1 MDELYRDAKTE
12 TPYGKVC
19 QDLLADGKVGQVC
32 IYTCNP
38 FALLYHACSKSE
50 MFFQFLK
57 GIVNNTADGYLDI
70 AVYLDKATPGNNRR
84 PDDGRSMQCLYW
96 TVVEFPGWFISRRN
110 GWIPFGYVLVKDQK
124 EMQLTDTMLVRF
136 LMRRFG
142 VSSDQLSFQ
151 GGFGLEGEAGGTDVL
166 IFRVKAFLSI
176 ADGEQHNKTF
186 NLKGHFATVPCRI
199 CKNCMG
205 RCAYFTDPYLVH
217 VHSEEYEK
225 LDYMSPEEL
234 NGLADELKVLAETGR
249 PSALAKREQEV
260 GLKYD
265 PTALLWDLEV
275 RAMLRPP
282 LSFYPDFMHVFF
294 ASGGLAQYELN
305 GMILFLEVRYA
316 IEATDVDTWIANV
329 KTPSGMS
336 KISKKFFAPRVV
348 RTWGAR
354 IRAFASE
361 VMTAIVLLG
370 FFVDVCIK
378 PQAEAQGDIQAME
391 YIHCFELLRV
401 IMSILQRGDMA
412 DIPAGRVAMQLH
424 HALYKRFYHCIPKL
438 HSQPHIFDFWEL
450 WKRLLSCFG
459 PERHHKL
466 MKKVMNFTYR
476 RGPQTTLAYDVRN
489 WISNLNLPELYMP
502 YHLSGKIRTAA
513 LCLEMGPYEIIFN
526 AWAATMNTP
535 QGTMAKNDIL
545 QYKTSGGMSV
555 GKCCG
560 FARDSSGH
568 NLVAIAIPL
577 CAQDDGSWLPVQ
589 GILQLVPAVAL
600 VGGVPYFEQNGAF
613 HLLMH
618 AS

>member
-1 MDELYRDAKTE
+1 MRESLADQAANNHEKHAYMYIRSNRAQALRGLQPCARRRTKGSSLKGGWSCPWRLKPRVPAMASSRRRNTPPTAVQTIQSVASINAVTSVNGIMTALRDLDPSPNYSLAWSRKLAMDELYRDAKTE

-336 KISKKFFAPRVV
+336 KISKKF
-348 RTWGAR
+348 
-354 IRAFASE
+354 S
-361 VMTAIVLLG
+361 L
-370 FFVDVCIK
+370 
-378 PQAEAQGDIQAME
+378 
-391 YIHCFELLRV
+391 
-401 IMSILQRGDMA
+401 
-412 DIPAGRVAMQLH
+412 
-424 HALYKRFYHCIPKL
+424 
-438 HSQPHIFDFWEL
+438 
-450 WKRLLSCFG
+450 
-459 PERHHKL
+459 
-466 MKKVMNFTYR
+466 
-476 RGPQTTLAYDVRN
+476 
-489 WISNLNLPELYMP
+489 
-502 YHLSGKIRTAA
+502 
-513 LCLEMGPYEIIFN
+513 
-526 AWAATMNTP
+526 
-535 QGTMAKNDIL
+535 
-545 QYKTSGGMSV
+545 
-555 GKCCG
+555 
-560 FARDSSGH
+560 
-568 NLVAIAIPL
+568 
-577 CAQDDGSWLPVQ
+577 
-589 GILQLVPAVAL
+589 
-600 VGGVPYFEQNGAF
+600 
-613 HLLMH
+613 
-618 AS
+618 